1 MTLKA
6 PAATLVTQSAD
17 AAIQLERNITEV
29 LRRELARHEQMLGL
43 MARSIVDGMRAM
55 HDGKELRICALD
67 KAARNAEIRAKYTGA
82 NVRKLASEYGLAVRT
97 IYRIVEK
104 NVT

>member
-17 AAIQLERNITEV
+17 AAIRLERNITEV

>member
-6 PAATLVTQSAD
+6 PAATLATQSAD
-17 AAIQLERNITEV
+17 AAIQLERDITEV

-43 MARSIVDGMRAM
+43 MARSIVHGMRESL
-55 HDGKELRICALD
+55 GGQELRIPSPD

-82 NVRKLASEYGLAVRT
+82 NVRKLAREYGLAVRT

>member
-6 PAATLVTQSAD
+6 PAATLATQSAD
-17 AAIQLERNITEV
+17 AAIQLERDITEV
-29 LRRELARHEQMLGL
+29 LRRELARNEQMLGL
-43 MARSIVDGMRAM
+43 MARSIVHGMR
-55 HDGKELRICALD
+55 DRLGGQELRIPAPD

-82 NVRKLASEYGLAVRT
+82 NVRKLAREYGLAVRT